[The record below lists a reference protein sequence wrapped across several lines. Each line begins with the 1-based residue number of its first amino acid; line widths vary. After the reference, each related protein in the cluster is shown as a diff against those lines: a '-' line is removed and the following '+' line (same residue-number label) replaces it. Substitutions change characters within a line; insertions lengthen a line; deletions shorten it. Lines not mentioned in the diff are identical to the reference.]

1 MSYYTGRTHVQ
12 SMNSLLL
19 LLVVVSFLVSFFSLY
34 RVWSFEKKVSN
45 LFGENKD
52 ALALLE
58 EIQKKYISFDQQ
70 FDREKQWE
78 QQIIVEKQHFFQRM
92 GFVRFNPFSETGGD
106 QSFSVSLLDAQGTGI
121 VFTGLHTR
129 EKTRVYAK
137 PIVNGVSKSTLSKE
151 EQKAIEIAMKKS
163 Q

>member
-1 MSYYTGRTHVQ
+1 MSYYTGRAYVQ
-12 SMNSLLL
+12 SMNSIL
-19 LLVVVSFLVSFFSLY
+19 LLVVVVSVLLSVYSLY
-34 RVWSFEKKVSN
+34 RNWSFQKRISS

-52 ALALLE
+52 ALAVLE
-58 EIQKKYISFDQQ
+58 QIQKKYASFEEQ
-70 FDREKQWE
+70 FQHGKMLES
-78 QQIIVEKQHFFQRM
+78 QILDEKQHFFQRM
-92 GFVRFNPFSETGGD
+92 GFVRFNPFAETGGD
-106 QSFSVSLLDAQGTGI
+106 QSFSVSLLDAKGTGI

-151 EQKAIEIAMKKS
+151 EQKAIEIGMKKS

>member
-12 SMNSLLL
+12 SMNSI
-19 LLVVVSFLVSFFSLY
+19 LLVLVVFSLIVSLFSLY
-34 RVWSFEKKVSN
+34 KVLSFQQRVSN
-45 LFGENKD
+45 LFGEDKKAID
-52 ALALLE
+52 VLE
-58 EIQKKYISFDQQ
+58 EVQKKYQTFDSL
-70 FDREKQWE
+70 FARGLDWE
-78 QQIIVEKQHFFQRM
+78 NQLTAEKQHFFQRM
-92 GFVRFNPFSETGGD
+92 GFVRFNPFAETGGD
-106 QSFSVSLLDAQGTGI
+106 QSFSVSLLDAKGTGI

>member
-19 LLVVVSFLVSFFSLY
+19 LLFVVSIFVSFFSLY

-92 GFVRFNPFSETGGD
+92 GFVRFNPFAETGGD

>member
-12 SMNSLLL
+12 SMNSI
-19 LLVVVSFLVSFFSLY
+19 LLVLVVFSLVVSLFSLY
-34 RVWSFEKKVSN
+34 KVLSFQQRVSN
-45 LFGENKD
+45 LFGEDKKAID
-52 ALALLE
+52 VLE
-58 EIQKKYISFDQQ
+58 EVQKKYQTFDSL
-70 FDREKQWE
+70 FARGLDWE
-78 QQIIVEKQHFFQRM
+78 NQLTAEKQHFFQRM
-92 GFVRFNPFSETGGD
+92 GFVRFNPFAETGGD
-106 QSFSVSLLDAQGTGI
+106 QSFSVSLLDAKGTGI

>member
-1 MSYYTGRTHVQ
+1 
-12 SMNSLLL
+12 MNSI
-19 LLVVVSFLVSFFSLY
+19 LLVLVVFSLVVSLFSLY
-34 RVWSFEKKVSN
+34 KVLSFQQRVSN
-45 LFGENKD
+45 LFGEDKKAID
-52 ALALLE
+52 VLE
-58 EIQKKYISFDQQ
+58 EVQKKYQTFDSL
-70 FDREKQWE
+70 FARGLDWE
-78 QQIIVEKQHFFQRM
+78 NQLTAEKQHFFQRM
-92 GFVRFNPFSETGGD
+92 GFVRFNPFAETGGD
-106 QSFSVSLLDAQGTGI
+106 QSFSVSLLDAKGTGI

>member
-1 MSYYTGRTHVQ
+1 
-12 SMNSLLL
+12 MNSI
-19 LLVVVSFLVSFFSLY
+19 LLVLVVFSLIVSLFSLY
-34 RVWSFEKKVSN
+34 KVLSFQQRVSN
-45 LFGENKD
+45 LFGEDKKAID
-52 ALALLE
+52 VLE
-58 EIQKKYISFDQQ
+58 EVQKKYQTFDSL
-70 FDREKQWE
+70 FARGLDWE
-78 QQIIVEKQHFFQRM
+78 NQLTAEKQHFFQRM
-92 GFVRFNPFSETGGD
+92 GFVRFNPFAETGGD
-106 QSFSVSLLDAQGTGI
+106 QSFSVSLLDAKGTGI

>member
-19 LLVVVSFLVSFFSLY
+19 LLVVVSILVSCFSFY

-58 EIQKKYISFDQQ
+58 EVQKKYISFDQQ
-70 FDREKQWE
+70 FEREKQWE
-78 QQIIVEKQHFFQRM
+78 QQIAVEKQHFFQRM

>member
-1 MSYYTGRTHVQ
+1 MSFQKR
-12 SMNSLLL
+12 
-19 LLVVVSFLVSFFSLY
+19 
-34 RVWSFEKKVSN
+34 VSN
-45 LFGENKD
+45 LFGEDKKAID
-52 ALALLE
+52 VLE
-58 EIQKKYISFDQQ
+58 EVQKKYQTFDSL
-70 FDREKQWE
+70 FARGLDWE
-78 QQIIVEKQHFFQRM
+78 NQLTTEKQHFFQRM
-92 GFVRFNPFSETGGD
+92 GFVRFNPFAETGGD
-106 QSFSVSLLDAQGTGI
+106 QSFSVSLLDAKGSGI

>member
-1 MSYYTGRTHVQ
+1 
-12 SMNSLLL
+12 
-19 LLVVVSFLVSFFSLY
+19 
-34 RVWSFEKKVSN
+34 
-45 LFGENKD
+45 
-52 ALALLE
+52 
-58 EIQKKYISFDQQ
+58 
-70 FDREKQWE
+70 
-78 QQIIVEKQHFFQRM
+78 M
-92 GFVRFNPFSETGGD
+92 GFVRFNPFAETGGD
-106 QSFSVSLLDAQGTGI
+106 QSFSVSLLDANGTGI